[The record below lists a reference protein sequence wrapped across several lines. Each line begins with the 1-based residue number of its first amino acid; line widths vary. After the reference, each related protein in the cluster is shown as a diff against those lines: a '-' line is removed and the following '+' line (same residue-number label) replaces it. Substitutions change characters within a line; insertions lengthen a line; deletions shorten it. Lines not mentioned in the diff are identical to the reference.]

1 MGKFI
6 PDETDDSISP
16 SFSPE
21 EYSEENYDAV
31 ENLTSIP
38 TTVSTEGKIFF
49 LTITSIFL
57 EGQEWG

>member
-49 LTITSIFL
+49 TNNNFNFL
-57 EGQEWG
+57 LGQEWR